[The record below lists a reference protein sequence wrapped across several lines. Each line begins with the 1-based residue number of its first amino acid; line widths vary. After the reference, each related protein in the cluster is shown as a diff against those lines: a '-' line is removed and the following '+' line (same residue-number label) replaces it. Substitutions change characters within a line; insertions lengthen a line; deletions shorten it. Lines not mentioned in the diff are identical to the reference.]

1 MKVFR
6 PERPSTKCSGPATR
20 ACSISSTTSR
30 RSSSREPPVVI
41 GPHRADPRHGVRSA
55 QRWGIARDPRCSTTL
70 YERTF
75 EFRQSLLA
83 QDEGDLV
90 DRAPGPVLAG
100 VARGVLVGRG
110 VTAADLA
117 AGATDAQVHPTPAHL
132 QALLTA
138 RHVRTGGHLGH
149 LHLVEMGARLSG
161 AHGED
166 PRAFS
171 IGSHT

>member
-100 VARGVLVGRG
+100 LDRAHDRMGGLGGVARGVLVGRG

-138 RHVRTGGHLGH
+138 RHVRTGGHL
-149 LHLVEMGARLSG
+149 
-161 AHGED
+161 
-166 PRAFS
+166 
-171 IGSHT
+171 